1 MSNRFR
7 CRALPALLVVIMA
20 TLAAIASPASA
31 DQVALDDGQADWNP
45 ACGSCSM
52 FAPFDIKRV
61 TVARDAGKLRF
72 TFEYWQPVA
81 GDIPGDAAFE
91 IYTTSTTA
99 GDPDFYTT
107 LAFGPTR
114 KVLFRR
120 GHQVVTDVVETK
132 PTGTTHELEVPLSS
146 IGDPSGFKFIAF
158 LPGENNP
165 SGPYAEMDKLDLVP
179 NGGFGRSAR
188 RRHPGH
194 RAAAPA
200 ARARPTRW
208 RPS

>member
-1 MSNRFR
+1 MRQ
-7 CRALPALLVVIMA
+7 LLDVRPVRHQA
-20 TLAAIASPASA
+20 GDSP
-31 DQVALDDGQADWNP
+31 
-45 ACGSCSM
+45 
-52 FAPFDIKRV
+52 
-61 TVARDAGKLRF
+61 RDAGKLRF

-146 IGDPSGFKFIAF
+146 IGDPSGFKFLAF
-158 LPGENNP
+158 YPGENNP

-179 NGGFGRSAR
+179 NGGSGRSAR